1 MRSHERIEKSTHPSC
16 RGFFSGWIYR
26 AWEMYY
32 YQFHI
37 GDYRS
42 ATLHLS
48 NEEDLAYRRL
58 LDMYYDT
65 EKPIPLDIS
74 WVAKRI
80 KIPPQVVRDVLFDM
94 FIKTEDGY
102 INSRCDKEIA
112 VYKGFSDAGKRG
124 AAKRWGK
131 GGDSPPITPLIATN
145 NQEPITNNHNIG
157 ESPAKKE
164 RTKGSRLSTDFEL
177 PDSWTEFC
185 QSERPDL
192 NPRKVFDSF
201 KDYWVA
207 KAGAAGVK
215 LDWTATWRNWV
226 RNQNFN
232 KISLNRADIAHQ
244 TVPSS
249 SNRDPALVK
258 LDEDRKRVAPPNPE
272 VLAKIRAV
280 LGKQA

>member
-1 MRSHERIEKSTHPSC
+1 
-16 RGFFSGWIYR
+16 
-26 AWEMYY
+26 MYY

-65 EKPIPLDIS
+65 EKPIPLDVS
-74 WVAKRI
+74 WVSKRI
-80 KIPPQVVRDVLFDM
+80 KIPPMVVRDVLNDM
-94 FIKTEDGY
+94 FKQTEDGF
-102 INSRCDKEIA
+102 IHSRCDKEIA

-145 NQEPITNNHNIG
+145 NHEPITNNHSI
-157 ESPAKKE
+157 EDSPKKE
-164 RTKGSRLSTDFEL
+164 RTKGSRLSTDFVL
-177 PDSWTEFC
+177 PEDWITFC
-185 QSERPDL
+185 QTKRPDL
-192 NPRKVFDSF
+192 NPQKVFDSF

-207 KAGAAGVK
+207 KAGNQGVK
-215 LDWTATWRNWV
+215 LDWTATWRNWI
-226 RNQNFN
+226 RNQNIAKPLFN
-232 KISLNRADIAHQ
+232 KADVVHQ

-258 LDEDRKRVAPPNPE
+258 LDEDRNKAAPPNPE

-280 LGKQA
+280 LGKTA